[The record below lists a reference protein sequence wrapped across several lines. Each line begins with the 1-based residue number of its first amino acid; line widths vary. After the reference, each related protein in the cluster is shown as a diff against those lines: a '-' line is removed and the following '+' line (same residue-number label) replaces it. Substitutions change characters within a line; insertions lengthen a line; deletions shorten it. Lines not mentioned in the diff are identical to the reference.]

1 MAIYIKCILFLFL
14 HILVLQNEAKEND
27 LVVTI
32 KNGKV
37 MGGKN
42 TTVDNKKT
50 YYSFRG
56 IPYAEP
62 PLGDLRFSPPV
73 PRKNWT
79 GILNATVD
87 RSICVQK
94 KIEGSEDCLFISVYT
109 TNLRGSKP
117 IPVMVWVYG
126 GFFQQGSSRYT
137 DYGPDYFLDQD
148 VVVVSF
154 NYRVGVFG
162 FLSTQDGA
170 ASGNWGLK
178 DQILALHWV
187 QDNVGYFGGDPE
199 RVTIF
204 GESAGSASVSYL
216 LQTQLTKGLF
226 RGAIMESGTSLDL
239 WALSRKPRTTAFQLG
254 LLLGILT
261 TNSSVLVKE
270 LRGYDF
276 RSLYLASTVVEIGD
290 LVLTNPRNGL
300 IFAPAEEPDLKNS
313 VVVKKSHE
321 KLKKGQFNRVPM
333 IVGFNSQ
340 EGLPFAD
347 ALERVRLYLLT
358 YDINPVRLIPV
369 DMNVKSA
376 DKLTVAT
383 KIKTHYFGIR
393 PVSLSDK
400 NLVQYV
406 TDDQFARPINEAVR
420 LMSNYAKVYY
430 YRFSY
435 IGRLGLA
442 VGDSART
449 SQGVGHGEELH
460 YLWRGSSNLQ
470 NPPKADLLIR
480 QRLIKLWTNFAKTL
494 NPTPTEDPVLQNVT
508 WTPATPQTQYYLDI
522 GQNLTIETNLS
533 MYSIDWWR
541 ELYNEYGNPPYDT
554 Y

>member
-1 MAIYIKCILFLFL
+1 MAIHIKRIVFLLL
-14 HILVLQNEAKEND
+14 HIFVLQNEAQEND

-32 KNGKV
+32 KNGKIL
-37 MGGKN
+37 GSKN
-42 TTVDNKKT
+42 ATVDNNKV

-62 PLGDLRFSPPV
+62 PVGDLRFSSPV

-87 RSICVQK
+87 RSICPQRK
-94 KIEGSEDCLFISVYT
+94 AEGSEDCLFISVYT

-117 IPVMVWVYG
+117 IPVMVWIYG
-126 GFFQQGSSRYT
+126 GFFQEGDSRYSS
-137 DYGPDYFLDQD
+137 YGPDYFLDQD
-148 VVVVSF
+148 VVVVTF
-154 NYRVGVFG
+154 NYRVSVFG
-162 FLSTQDGA
+162 FLSTQDAA

-187 QDNVGYFGGDPE
+187 KDNIKYFGGDPK

-216 LQTQLTKGLF
+216 LQTHLAKGLF

-239 WALSRKPRTTAFQLG
+239 WALSRHPRSTAFHLG
-254 LLLGILT
+254 TTLGILT
-261 TNSSVLVKE
+261 TNSTTLIKR
-270 LRGYDF
+270 LRGYD
-276 RSLYLASTVVEIGD
+276 YKAVELASTAVE
-290 LVLTNPRNGL
+290 LAEWTLTNPRNGL
-300 IFAPAEEPDLKNS
+300 IFAPAEEPNFNDS
-313 VVVKKSHE
+313 VVLNKSHQ
-321 KLKKGQFNRVPM
+321 KLNNGKFNRVPM

-347 ALERVRLYLLT
+347 VLEKVRAYLLT
-358 YDINPVRLIPV
+358 FDLNPERLIPV
-369 DMNVKSA
+369 DMNVDPA
-376 DKLTVAT
+376 DRPTVAR
-383 KIKTHYFGIR
+383 KIKAHYFGLR

-400 NLVQYV
+400 NLIQYI

-435 IGRLGLA
+435 VGRLGLS
-442 VGDSART
+442 VGDPQRS
-449 SQGVGHGEELH
+449 SPGVGHAEDLH
-460 YLWRGSSNLQ
+460 YLWRQSVNIK
-470 NPPKADLLIR
+470 NPSKDDLLTR

-494 NPTPTEDPVLQNVT
+494 NPTPKPDPVLQNVT
-508 WTPATPQTQYYLDI
+508 WTRATPRTQYYLDI
-522 GQNLTIETNLS
+522 GKNVSVETNLS
-533 MYSIDWWR
+533 SYSIDWWR